1 MNKSSNKSLEEVH
14 ASVNTNSKNR
24 WKSLFAFFGPAYM
37 ISVGYM
43 DPGNWATDIA
53 GGSKFGYSL
62 IWVLLM
68 SNLTALLLQSHCA
81 RLGIVTGKDLAQ
93 ASRESYPPIVN
104 IFLYALA
111 EIAIAACD
119 LAEVIGMAIGIHLL
133 FPHVSLIMGVCI
145 TVLDSFVLLFLLNRG
160 IRKLEAFII
169 SLVLLIGVSFFI
181 QLTIAKPDLVE
192 VARGIIP
199 GIANEEALYI
209 AIGIIGATVMPHNLY
224 LHSSLVQT
232 RKYYRDTAGIKR
244 AIKFNVIDST
254 IALNLALFV
263 NAAIL
268 ILAAASF
275 YTNGVNDVSEIQD
288 AHRLLEPMLGS
299 TLAPVLFAVA
309 LIAAGQSSTVTG
321 TLAGQVVM
329 EGYLNLRLQPWI
341 RRLLTRLIAIVPALL
356 VIIIMGEGSTGKL
369 LILSQVILSL
379 QLGFAIIPLIHFV
392 SDKSKMR
399 EFVIPVW
406 QKVASWIA
414 AAVIIG
420 LNIKMVFNEL
430 ANWIT
435 TSDHAILI
443 SFTIVPLCLLC
454 VLMLL
459 YIIIVPFIRKRDA
472 VLHSKFHGEYIPIV
486 FSESNKYKKVAIS
499 VDFSTSDNKAINK
512 AIGLGGTDAEY
523 LLVHVL
529 ESTNAVVYG
538 EDSFDMEREHDYQ
551 FLKQHALQLSEK
563 GYRCTIA
570 LGYGN
575 PKVSIPELVSKNN
588 CDILVMGTHGHKT
601 FKDILLGTTIEGVR
615 HNIKVPLVLV

>member
-1 MNKSSNKSLEEVH
+1 M
-14 ASVNTNSKNR
+14 
-24 WKSLFAFFGPAYM
+24 
-37 ISVGYM
+37 
-43 DPGNWATDIA
+43 
-53 GGSKFGYSL
+53 
-62 IWVLLM
+62 
-68 SNLTALLLQSHCA
+68 
-81 RLGIVTGKDLAQ
+81 
-93 ASRESYPPIVN
+93 
-104 IFLYALA
+104 
-111 EIAIAACD
+111 
-119 LAEVIGMAIGIHLL
+119 
-133 FPHVSLIMGVCI
+133 
-145 TVLDSFVLLFLLNRG
+145 
-160 IRKLEAFII
+160 
-169 SLVLLIGVSFFI
+169 LLIGVSFFI
-181 QLTIAKPDLVE
+181 QITIAKPDLGE
-192 VARGIIP
+192 IAKGIIP

-232 RKYYRDTAGIKR
+232 RKYNRDTAGIKR

-275 YTNGVNDVSEIQD
+275 YTKGINDVSEIQD

-299 TLAPVLFAVA
+299 TLAPILFAVA
-309 LIAAGQSSTVTG
+309 LIAAGQSSTITG

-392 SDKSKMR
+392 SDKNKMR
-399 EFVIPVW
+399 EFVIPFW
-406 QKVASWIA
+406 QKALSWIA
-414 AAVIIG
+414 AITIIG

-430 ANWIT
+430 ATWIT
-435 TSDHAILI
+435 GSDNAILI
-443 SFTIVPLCLLC
+443 SFTIVPLCLFC
-454 VLMLL
+454 AIMLL
-459 YIIIVPFIRKRDA
+459 YIIVVPFIRKHDSNKIA
-472 VLHSKFHGEYIPIV
+472 KFHGDYIPII
-486 FSESNKYKKVAIS
+486 FSEDIQYKTIAIS
-499 VDFSTSDNKAINK
+499 VDFSSSDNKAINK
-512 AIGLGGTDAEY
+512 AIGLGGTKAEY
-523 LLVHVL
+523 LLVHIL
-529 ESTNAVVYG
+529 ESANAVVYG
-538 EDSFDMEREHDYQ
+538 EDSFDMEREQDYQ
-551 FLKQHALQLSEK
+551 FLKQHADQLIEK
-563 GYRCTIA
+563 GYSCKIA

-575 PKVSIPELVSKNN
+575 PKTAIPKLVVRNN

>member
-1 MNKSSNKSLEEVH
+1 MNKASGKSLEEVH
-14 ASVNTNSKNR
+14 SSVNTSSKSR
-24 WKSLFAFFGPAYM
+24 WRSLFAFFGPAYM

-93 ASRESYPPIVN
+93 ASRESYPPLVN
-104 IFLYALA
+104 LFLYALA

-133 FPHVSLIMGVCI
+133 FPHVSLVMGVCI

-181 QLTIAKPDLVE
+181 QLTIAKPDIGE
-192 VARGIIP
+192 IAKGIIP

-232 RKYYRDTAGIKR
+232 RKYDRDTAGIKR

-275 YTNGVNDVSEIQD
+275 YTKGMNDVSEIQD

-299 TLAPVLFAVA
+299 TLAPILFAVA
-309 LIAAGQSSTVTG
+309 LIAAGQSSTITG

-356 VIIIMGEGSTGKL
+356 VIIIMGESSTGKL

-392 SDKSKMR
+392 SDKNKMR
-399 EFVIPVW
+399 EFVIPFW
-406 QKVASWIA
+406 QKTLSWIA
-414 AAVIIG
+414 AIIIIG
-420 LNIKMVFNEL
+420 LNIKMVFTEL
-430 ANWIT
+430 TSWIT
-435 TSDHAILI
+435 SSENAILI
-443 SFTIVPLCLLC
+443 SFTIVPLCLFC
-454 VLMLL
+454 GLMLL
-459 YIIIVPFIRKRDA
+459 YIIVVPFIRKYDSDKIA
-472 VLHSKFHGEYIPIV
+472 KFHGDYIPII
-486 FSESNKYKKVAIS
+486 FSEDIQYNTIAIS
-499 VDFSTSDNKAINK
+499 VDFSSSDNKAINK
-512 AIGLGGTDAEY
+512 AIGLGGTKAEY

-529 ESTNAVVYG
+529 ESANAVVYG
-538 EDSFDMEREHDYQ
+538 ENAFDMEREQDYQ
-551 FLKQHALQLSEK
+551 FLKQHSQQLSER
-563 GYRCTIA
+563 GYRCKIA

-575 PKVSIPELVSKNN
+575 PKTAIPALVVKNN